1 MDRIIQAGDIVKSL
15 SGHDKNQLFLV
26 LSIDKFGFLDIING
40 KSRKIEKPKK
50 KNPKHVQFVATDKN
64 LLNRLNSPTIT
75 NAELYKLIN
84 LYKNN
89 EE

>member
-40 KSRKIEKPKK
+40 RSRKIEKPKK
-50 KNPKHVQFVATDKN
+50 KI
-64 LLNRLNSPTIT
+64 LNMFSSWQ
-75 NAELYKLIN
+75 LI
-84 LYKNN
+84 KTC
-89 EE
+89 